1 MGRALGVSDS
11 KADIDGGTIDNATI
25 GQTTPAAVKASKLET
40 TSASTIGFYG
50 VAATA
55 QLASAAQTTT
65 AATWVTCC
73 ATKGAFATSDDIV
86 TFINA
91 MKQIQSVLKVIGIWK
106 GTA

>member
-1 MGRALGVSDS
+1 MANVQQLDYGANA
-11 KADIDGGTIDNATI
+11 ADGATFGGS
-25 GQTTPAAVKASKLET
+25 TTAKIS
-40 TSASTIGFYG
+40 FYG
-50 VAATA
+50 VSPTA

-65 AATWVTCC
+65 AATWVTVC

-91 MKQIQSVLKVIGIWK
+91 VKQIQSVLKVIGIWK